1 MTDASADPAD
11 RFPASIPNASVTGVE
26 PSALAGWQ
34 ADDTLAAWRVFQDH
48 CRALLDGRAPLRAG
62 LPPPPA
68 LLAVCRK
75 GVNAKIAS
83 ASEARQFFEQN
94 FSFREVTPDSGR
106 GFLTGYHEPEVEGS
120 LTQTAEFSAPLLA
133 RPDDVAT
140 IPQGET
146 LPGIPADFA
155 AARRKPD
162 GTYEI
167 YPDRS
172 VIMAGGL
179 GGLAK
184 PIIWLRD
191 DTEVFFMQ
199 VQGSGKVRLRDG
211 SVRRIAYAGR
221 NGHPYTSI
229 GRAVVQ
235 QGLLK
240 VEDASADKLKVWLR
254 ADVERGRKI
263 MALNRSYVFFR
274 IADELP
280 AEAGP
285 IGGAGLPLT
294 PWRSIAIDRNL
305 WPYGLPVWLET
316 ELPDT
321 TGGASQPFRQLM
333 VAQDTGS
340 AILGAARADLFFGSG
355 DEAEARASIQR
366 HPMRFIVLWPKTPV
380 TPQ

>member
-1 MTDASADPAD
+1 MSDADAGPNG
-11 RFPASIPNASVTGVE
+11 FPANLPNASVSV
-26 PSALAGWQ
+26 LAPESLSGWQ
-34 ADDTLAAWRVFQDH
+34 TDDTLAAWRVFQDH

-62 LPPPPA
+62 LPPPPD

-75 GVNAKIAS
+75 GAEATVVTAS
-83 ASEARQFFEQN
+83 DARRFFEQH
-94 FSFREVTPDSGR
+94 FIFREISPDSGR

-120 LTQTAEFSAPLLA
+120 LTQTPEFKSPLLA
-133 RPDDVAT
+133 RPDDVVT
-140 IPQGET
+140 ITQGET
-146 LPGIPADFA
+146 LAGIPPEFA
-155 AARRKPD
+155 AARRRAD
-162 GTYEI
+162 GGHDI

-179 GGLAK
+179 GALAK

-211 SVRRIAYAGR
+211 GVRRIAYAGR

-240 VEDASADKLKVWLR
+240 VEEASADKLKLWLR
-254 ADVERGRKI
+254 VDVERGRKI

-321 TGGASQPFRQLM
+321 AGGPARPFRQLM

-366 HPMRFIVLWPKTPV
+366 HPMRFIVLWPK
-380 TPQ
+380 Q